1 MNGLPH
7 RNSFRPLSTGGRRVG
22 PRSLGIFTAF
32 TVGIGALTMSG
43 CAAVKPAAL
52 RVGDARISR
61 DDVETDLKAYE
72 KLIVALQPTAADR
85 ASILKQIH
93 TDADGGKAWS
103 AGYSS
108 FILSNR
114 IRSLATDAAYAETGI
129 RTLPVSKEIRAKV
142 AESLGGAKNFAL
154 LPKAIQERELRLAAQ
169 PAAIVAAKKRSF
181 GTPEEFF
188 KTHAERFVSEACT
201 RHILVAT
208 KSAAVAIRQKIVAG
222 ADFAVEAKAKS
233 IDKGSGANGGDLG
246 CGDPA
251 QFVPEFALAART
263 LKLGELSQPIQ
274 TQFGFHIL
282 QVKSRKA
289 ASFAASKNTIA
300 GTMDTTA
307 QTAAAAAVLAAAKD
321 VSVDPSLG
329 TIAADRSG
337 FPSVIANA
345 TLDATGQ
352 LTTPAV
358 RG

>member
-7 RNSFRPLSTGGRRVG
+7 RKSFRPLTTSGRRVG
-22 PRSLGIFTAF
+22 PRSLGSLAVCA
-32 TVGIGALTMSG
+32 VGMGALTMSG

-72 KLIVALQPTAADR
+72 KLILALQPTPADR

-93 TDADGGKAWS
+93 TAADGGKAWS
-103 AGYSS
+103 AGYSA

-129 RTLPVSKEIRAKV
+129 RTLPVSKEIRTKV
-142 AESLGGAKNFAL
+142 AESLGGPKNFVL

-169 PAAIVAAKKRSF
+169 PAAIAAAKKRSF
-181 GTPEEFF
+181 GTPEQFF
-188 KTHAERFVSEACT
+188 KAHPESFVSEACA

-208 KSAAVAIRQKIVAG
+208 VSEAQAIRQKLVGG
-222 ADFAVEAKAKS
+222 ADFGAEAKAKS
-233 IDKGSGANGGDLG
+233 IDTGSGANGGDLG

-251 QFVPEFALAART
+251 QFVPAFAAAART
-263 LKLGELSQPIQ
+263 LKLNELSQPIQ

-282 QVKSRKA
+282 QVKSRTA

-300 GTMDTTA
+300 ATMDTTA
-307 QTAAAAAVLAAAKD
+307 QAAVAAAVLAAAKD

-329 TIAADRSG
+329 TIAPDQSG
-337 FPSVIANA
+337 FPSVVANVA
-345 TLDATGQ
+345 LDATGQ
-352 LTTPAV
+352 PNAPAA